1 MGFLFGRGSKSRGS
15 EVRGQRGWAR
25 RELGLREQQR
35 QLDSRLNQHQTAR
48 LKGKERERMEERN
61 ALDTSTS
68 THRFRHERMQQVAC
82 TVDLSIDVARGLVGG
97 GKEDRDLVG
106 AAGGGGWGTKKK
118 MESGQRL
125 PLPIARCISVRFCGL
140 TRTLLLAPL
149 SMLQVHGGESND
161 SSN

>member
-1 MGFLFGRGSKSRGS
+1 MTIWVFSSGVGRKVGDPKFG
-15 EVRGQRGWAR
+15 GQRGWAR

-118 MESGQRL
+118 RWSQVRGCHC
-125 PLPIARCISVRFCGL
+125 PLLDASPC
-140 TRTLLLAPL
+140 
-149 SMLQVHGGESND
+149 D
-161 SSN
+161 SAA